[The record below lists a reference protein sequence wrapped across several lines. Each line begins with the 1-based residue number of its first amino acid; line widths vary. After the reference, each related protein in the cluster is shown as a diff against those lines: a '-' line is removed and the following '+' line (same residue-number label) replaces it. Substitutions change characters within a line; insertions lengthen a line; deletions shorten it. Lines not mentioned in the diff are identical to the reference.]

1 MNRRSSND
9 GHRGHVE
16 HHVGTLIRPSL
27 VDAALGPSPPLQ
39 RKPAEQKVYHG
50 PKGRKVQP
58 LPPGALPDQTILEV
72 RALREFLGWTYSRI
86 ADRYDLDPN
95 RVASICKYTTRG
107 HLVPAWDHVPPDC
120 RAA

>member
-1 MNRRSSND
+1 MER
-9 GHRGHVE
+9 
-16 HHVGTLIRPSL
+16 HVGTLIRPSL
-27 VDAALGPSPPLQ
+27 VDAVLGPSQPLQ
-39 RKPAEQKVYHG
+39 RKQPEPKVYHG

-58 LPPGALPDQTILEV
+58 APPGALPDQTILEV
-72 RALREFLGWTYSRI
+72 RALREFLGWTYSCI

-107 HLVPAWDHVPPDC
+107 HLVPNWGHVPPDC